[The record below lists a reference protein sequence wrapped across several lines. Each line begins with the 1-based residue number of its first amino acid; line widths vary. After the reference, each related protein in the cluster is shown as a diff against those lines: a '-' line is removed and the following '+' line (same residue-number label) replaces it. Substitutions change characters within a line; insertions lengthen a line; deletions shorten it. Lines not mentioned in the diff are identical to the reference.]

1 MSPTQMAY
9 GEWREKAPHITISP
23 GWRLWSSFYL
33 SLLLSHEFSSCLCR
47 MDQVNIRFIRRI
59 HPPSRYWLH
68 GHLEVMNLVHKPT
81 AAWILKSWQAPTRL
95 WPGVTGNRE
104 NTLMSCLVSFAY
116 HRCPIPGACAYGQH
130 SFPIFISLMSNT
142 CWPWHSLSVR
152 GRH

>member
-47 MDQVNIRFIRRI
+47 MDQVNIRSDSFEESTRLHDTDFMGTSRSWTQFIN
-59 HPPSRYWLH
+59 PLLLGYLH
-68 GHLEVMNLVHKPT
+68 
-81 AAWILKSWQAPTRL
+81 KSWQAPTRL

-104 NTLMSCLVSFAY
+104 NTLVSCLVSFAY
-116 HRCPIPGACAYGQH
+116 HYGQH

-152 GRH
+152 DRH